1 MTSYLDWGGTSK
13 RPQMLITDWRE
24 VPTWTEFEILKE
36 RFEKLGVAVELADP
50 RELQFDGKELTASG
64 KKIDLV
70 YRRVLMN
77 DIVAPVAE
85 RKALVGAGAP
95 NAVGG
100 AHHFPL

>member
-1 MTSYLDWGGTSK
+1 
-13 RPQMLITDWRE
+13 MLITDWRE

-36 RFEKLGVAVELADP
+36 RFEKLGVPVELADP

-77 DIVAPVAE
+77 DIVAPAPE
-85 RKALVGAGAP
+85 CKALGESISP
-95 NAVGG
+95 NAGGVGD
-100 AHHFPL
+100 HFRCKSPPMKGCF